1 MTEQT
6 SLEQPVINV
15 VSGQMTVSSL
25 DVARHFE
32 KRHDNV
38 LQAIEN
44 LKNDCPEEFHL
55 LNFQEMLYEQEIGS
69 GAVRQFPACELTRDG
84 FSLLVM
90 GFTGKQAM
98 AWKIRY
104 IEAFNA
110 MEKALIGKK
119 AVNPG
124 ACDPQEINALV
135 GLARTLAYFDQQ
147 RPHVIMHD
155 VCDFCGVAS
164 VEDITK
170 KDIGRA
176 FKYIKQ
182 RLFSFADE
190 PGARYP
196 LTSEQLAVIE
206 GLADYAHWIQYDGP
220 FSNQGGN
227 GRKVLRYEN
236 GDVPLVVKIA

>member
-38 LQAIEN
+38 LRAIEN
-44 LKNDCPEEFHL
+44 LKNDCPEELHL
-55 LNFQEMLYEQEIGS
+55 LNFEETSIKVQQPNGGFREEPTYD
-69 GAVRQFPACELTRDG
+69 LTRDG
-84 FSLLVM
+84 FTLLVM

-119 AVNPG
+119 AVEPG
-124 ACDPQEINALV
+124 SCDPQEINALV
-135 GLARTLAYFDQQ
+135 GLARGC
-147 RPHVIMHD
+147 P
-155 VCDFCGVAS
+155 
-164 VEDITK
+164 
-170 KDIGRA
+170 IGC
-176 FKYIKQ
+176 
-182 RLFSFADE
+182 
-190 PGARYP
+190 
-196 LTSEQLAVIE
+196 
-206 GLADYAHWIQYDGP
+206 
-220 FSNQGGN
+220 
-227 GRKVLRYEN
+227 
-236 GDVPLVVKIA
+236 